1 MKDKKIV
8 IYNDKVSPA
17 LVGTLVV
24 KYTLPNNKEF
34 TRLFESVEWERTPS
48 RINLNRKH
56 STFAIS
62 LYFNNE
68 IVGMG
73 RVCGDGSYFTIYDIV
88 MHKDYQKLGFGSIIL
103 TEIIDW
109 YKSIKDDDTYL
120 YLGAS
125 KGKEKFYEKFGFKS
139 RPNDDV
145 GAGMKWY
152 E

>member
-56 STFAIS
+56 STFAAS

-88 MHKDYQKLGFGSIIL
+88 VHKDYQKLGFGSIIL

-109 YKSIKDDDTYL
+109 YKSIKDEDTYL

>member
-56 STFAIS
+56 STFAVS

-73 RVCGDGSYFTIYDIV
+73 IVCGDGSYFTIYDIV